1 MKKVKGFKGFDKNLK
16 CRGMQYHENGMH
28 AVDGEIVLC
37 GNGLHFCNNP
47 LDVLTYYPPCS
58 GVQYREVEA
67 SGNVIL
73 GNDKSVTNKLRLL
86 TTLSISKLF
95 KIQFELIKADVKKS
109 TDSNTSGDRA
119 HANTSGD
126 ESHANTSG
134 YRAHANTSGHRAHAN
149 TSGDESHA
157 NTSGYESISC
167 AIGIE
172 SRACAVNGWIV
183 IVDWR
188 YSDKWHINDIHK
200 AKVGDMVCGVK
211 IEPSVSYWFKA
222 GKLISDSNLNENN

>member
-134 YRAHANTSGHRAHAN
+134 Y
-149 TSGDESHA
+149 
-157 NTSGYESISC
+157 ESISC